1 MTVNTFTM
9 LEWLTALSDPAR
21 WRIVRLLADRP
32 RSVGVIAELTALRQP
47 QASKHLQTLERAG
60 LAVSRRSGQRRIY
73 ALEPEAM
80 RALGAELTRLANVA
94 ADGRA
99 LFDRYASAVE
109 AETLAAEHGRWPD
122 ERDYVFRRSLPASTA
137 TAWRYL
143 TEPELLSQW
152 WAPADLRLARL
163 EFGSQPGQPINQTY
177 IDADDRSGEDGVI
190 GHATGVIEEV
200 DPEARLSFVLSPL
213 LPDGSAAFTAHYVWL
228 LTATEAGTD
237 FETRLRITDTT
248 APSAEFIAGIEL
260 GWDQCLDQL
269 VSQLAAMTNE
279 REPK

>member
-1 MTVNTFTM
+1 MR
-9 LEWLTALSDPAR
+9 EWFTALSDTAR
-21 WRIVRLLADRP
+21 WHIVRLLADRP
-32 RSVGVIAELTALRQP
+32 RSVGVIAELTGLRQP

-80 RALGAELTRLANVA
+80 KALGAEITRLADVA

-99 LFDRYASAVE
+99 LFDRYAAAVE
-109 AETLAAEHGRWPD
+109 AETEAADHGRWAD
-122 ERDYVFRRSLPASTA
+122 ERDYVFRRTLPASAA
-137 TAWRYL
+137 TVWRYL

-152 WAPADLRLARL
+152 WAPADLRLAHL

-177 IDADDRSGEDGVI
+177 VDADDRSGEDGVI
-190 GHATGVIEEV
+190 GHATGAIEQV

-213 LPDGSAAFTAHYVWL
+213 LPDGSTAFTAHYVWL
-228 LTATEAGTD
+228 LRATEAATD
-237 FETRLRITDTT
+237 FEMRLRITDTT

-260 GWDQCLDQL
+260 GWDQCLDRL